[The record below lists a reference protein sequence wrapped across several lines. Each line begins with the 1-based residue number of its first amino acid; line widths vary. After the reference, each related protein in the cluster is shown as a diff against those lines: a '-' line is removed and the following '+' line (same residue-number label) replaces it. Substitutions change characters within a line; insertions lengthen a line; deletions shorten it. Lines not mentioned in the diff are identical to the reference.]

1 MTNAAPEP
9 RGSEILPV
17 DPLDDE
23 SLQYSAA
30 DWRRLARDYE
40 AEIDEFPEERVET
53 WCEAAHAWLQ
63 AGEVDEAERCYR
75 GAAAEPPE
83 EGLPDP
89 RVHLADFLVDYRDV
103 DSARELLDEI
113 WRSRPRSVGTYY
125 FAAENLETQG
135 SYEQA
140 LNWANA
146 GLSRCYPQP
155 FEPEVE
161 DLHSDFELSM
171 LLGTRRRLRQSLQ
184 QPEDELDRLKQQEL
198 PPPNPIEAPDVEAP
212 EDEPAVSLPDV
223 VLYWP
228 SGEFDLV
235 VDTLPHPPESHVE
248 HRRRVEASLRECV
261 GRTPLVVSGSIP
273 EFVQFCEAESF
284 PVYMS
289 ASQTEYAVHVKEMR
303 GGTSWPPGRNDGCWC
318 GSGRKYKKCC
328 GAPGFADL
336 AEFADSGKRRPPTV
350 GEQLP
355 RPQGPV
361 RDECDG
367 GELVSEMR
375 DEESH

>member
-9 RGSEILPV
+9 RGSEILPA

-40 AEIDEFPEERVET
+40 AEIDEFPEERVEA
-53 WCEAAHAWLQ
+53 WCDAADAWLQ

-125 FAAENLETQG
+125 FAAENLESQG

-198 PPPNPIEAPDVEAP
+198 PPPNPIESPEPEAP
-212 EDEPAVSLPDV
+212 VSLPDV

-228 SGEFDLV
+228 SGEFDEAARSLSHS
-235 VDTLPHPPESHVE
+235 DLPDSHVE
-248 HRRRVEASLRECV
+248 HRRRVEAFLRGCV
-261 GRTPLVVSGSIP
+261 GRTPLVVSGGIMEFFQFCQEESLDSSIP
-273 EFVQFCEAESF
+273 TSR
-284 PVYMS
+284 
-289 ASQTEYAVHVKEMR
+289 TEYAVHVEQLR
-303 GGTSWPPGRNDGCWC
+303 GATSWPPGRNDACWC
-318 GSGRKYKKCC
+318 GSERKYKKCC

-336 AEFADSGKRRPPTV
+336 AEFADSGKLRPPTV
-350 GEQLP
+350 GEQIP
-355 RPQGPV
+355 RPQGPI

-367 GELVSEMR
+367 GELVSGMR